1 MYGKMVTLK
10 LLWRFFTMKKTF
22 AVVLALIMALSMIP
36 AMALASSAETIE
48 VETGVYGN
56 GAETW
61 CGGDA
66 SLQPYG
72 AATQFLLRV
81 GGENYATFLAGFDS
95 YSWKFTFTDMEGNKF
110 ETTNAPNSK
119 YDGGTWGILRV
130 IANTD
135 KAYIQIGN
143 SYTGEF
149 TATSGDTTYH
159 GKVSGMSWKA
169 ADNAVDTCT
178 HGANGEPIVHGI
190 VVGDKELGTEGEA
203 VFTPSTDPYKEPPVV
218 RLYHYHDGDASDF
231 EAYDNGRSSAHREIN
246 AAQVISALT
255 LPRA

>member
-1 MYGKMVTLK
+1 
-10 LLWRFFTMKKTF
+10 MKKTF

-143 SYTGEF
+143 STPASSPQRAATPPITARFPVCPGKPLTMRLTPAPTAQTVSLSF
-149 TATSGDTTYH
+149 TASLSAT
-159 GKVSGMSWKA
+159 
-169 ADNAVDTCT
+169 
-178 HGANGEPIVHGI
+178 
-190 VVGDKELGTEGEA
+190 
-203 VFTPSTDPYKEPPVV
+203 
-218 RLYHYHDGDASDF
+218 
-231 EAYDNGRSSAHREIN
+231 RSSA
-246 AAQVISALT
+246 
-255 LPRA
+255 PRARLCSRPAPIPTRNPL